1 MQRYE
6 PLSSVVT
13 AGNIF
18 SLRAFSIYLN
28 IMEDIRKRFL
38 TKTEDTGRFII
49 KSLVTGKEY
58 FVEPLDNGVKTD
70 WGDLNPATKKM
81 EGEYGMKHKGSVNE
95 KDSLITKENG
105 FDNIVTLPPG
115 YSPIEYIEHLDKMY
129 EEKIK
134 SRK

>member
-1 MQRYE
+1 
-6 PLSSVVT
+6 
-13 AGNIF
+13 
-18 SLRAFSIYLN
+18 
-28 IMEDIRKRFL
+28 MEDIRKRFL

-81 EGEYGMKHKGSVNE
+81 EGEYGMKHKGSISE